1 MAAGAHTPRAES
13 PGPRGLVPVL
23 LTLLK
28 RKKGQANGKV
38 TAFAGRAWQAGLTEA
53 GIASPRRKG
62 KLAAQAGKQK
72 IAIRDSH

>member
-28 RKKGQANGKV
+28 SKPGPSKWQGDSLRWQS
-38 TAFAGRAWQAGLTEA
+38 RQAGLTEA